1 LLDLEFIISI
11 INNAIGSFQ
20 LNSFIFIFGFFEL
33 FRLNEAIVAN
43 FAYEPLGE

>member
-1 LLDLEFIISI
+1 MRLVLSNWIVLF
-11 INNAIGSFQ
+11 
-20 LNSFIFIFGFFEL
+20 LFGFFEL